1 MHFEALFD
9 VSVQTMAE
17 NWWLHS
23 LSTPWIVVNE
33 SFLSECMGCFNG
45 KCQLCWDLISDSMR
59 LSASVSPGKLRAHF
73 TQIWGINPLLLLAEC
88 FLTQPVTCSLK
99 LTVLSL
105 EYSINISTAADH
117 PKLTFQFRMMLKFW
131 KLTFVQMS
139 SPSPISTTRKIEK
152 YLKHLAQLLNSFSIV
167 NKGC

>member
-1 MHFEALFD
+1 
-9 VSVQTMAE
+9 MAE
-17 NWWLHS
+17 NWWLLS

-73 TQIWGINPLLLLAEC
+73 TQIWESIHPC
-88 FLTQPVTCSLK
+88 FWPSVFLTQPVTCSLK
-99 LTVLSL
+99 LTVLSP

-117 PKLTFQFRMMLKFW
+117 PKLTFQFRTMLKFW
-131 KLTFVQMS
+131 KLS
-139 SPSPISTTRKIEK
+139 SQSQQHGRLKISKTSCTA
-152 YLKHLAQLLNSFSIV
+152 LKLLLNS
-167 NKGC
+167 